1 MLKSFSSKCVW
12 GMKRCYNCR
21 NLKLVGMAE
30 ADFYSCI
37 CNLPSIADAWT
48 LQHGSGYAIESVS
61 IDSCV
66 ICQEAYEALYHCFN
80 CSCFS
85 SLKHFSLRPMDKS
98 KGARMNEKQ
107 WQPICEYL
115 KAGLCPHLE
124 SISLSNNHIG
134 HEGVNALVDA
144 YLSGKMEKCTYLDL
158 SGNAIG
164 DKGAIALSRLFDHPF
179 TCASLEV
186 LDLSHNKIHSKGF
199 DVFLSHFG
207 SITHEQLRVI
217 NWSCITSLLFPI
229 DC

>member
-1 MLKSFSSKCVW
+1 
-12 GMKRCYNCR
+12 
-21 NLKLVGMAE
+21 
-30 ADFYSCI
+30 
-37 CNLPSIADAWT
+37 
-48 LQHGSGYAIESVS
+48 
-61 IDSCV
+61 
-66 ICQEAYEALYHCFN
+66 
-80 CSCFS
+80 
-85 SLKHFSLRPMDKS
+85 
-98 KGARMNEKQ
+98 MNEKQ

-164 DKGAIALSRLFDHPF
+164 DKGAIAL
-179 TCASLEV
+179 V

-217 NWSCITSLLFPI
+217 NWSCITSLLFLY